1 MKNFNSLYIQQF
13 PDSKCTTIAIES
25 ILDFYAGV
33 EKSGSYKVTDERD
46 EFIARVVD
54 GLAASA
60 AFNAEC
66 LEEGL
71 NSGIFADIL
80 PYMHDVMGMNI

>member
-1 MKNFNSLYIQQF
+1 MENFNSLHIQQF
-13 PDSKCTTIAIES
+13 PEAKCTTIATES
-25 ILDFYAGV
+25 ILRFYAIV
-33 EKSGSYKVTDERD
+33 EKNGDYKIMDERD

-80 PYMHDVMGMNI
+80 PYMHDVMGVNI